1 MNGRGEDFE
10 LREISVKITW
20 WCTGKKWNGSY
31 GQTVVWDG
39 RLIAKL
45 GIDIEAV
52 GTQTWKHCQS
62 LRPDPCPM
70 AKYGHDQLFALGLAN
85 YRYQRPAV
93 TDCKA

>member
-31 GQTVVWDG
+31 GQTVVWDA